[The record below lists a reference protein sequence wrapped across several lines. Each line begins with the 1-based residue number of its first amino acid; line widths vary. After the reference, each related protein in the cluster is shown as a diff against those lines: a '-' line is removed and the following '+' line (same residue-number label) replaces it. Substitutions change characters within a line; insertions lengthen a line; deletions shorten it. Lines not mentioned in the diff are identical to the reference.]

1 MKLRLCVGKAFA
13 ETKPNI
19 PWSGERVELELESFS
34 SSLSILP
41 GYSLIQWGA
50 LTRDPENHFIL
61 HDPHARK
68 RKGKALASYPLFFFH
83 WDVLLP
89 RRVRGSGRLFSLGG
103 PALWP
108 FIT

>member
-19 PWSGERVELELESFS
+19 PWSGERVELELESYS
-34 SSLSILP
+34 CLSILP

-50 LTRDPENHFIL
+50 LARDPENHFIL

-68 RKGKALASYPLFFFH
+68 RKGKPSLPTPSFSFTGICSYP
-83 WDVLLP
+83 
-89 RRVRGSGRLFSLGG
+89 GE
-103 PALWP
+103 
-108 FIT
+108 